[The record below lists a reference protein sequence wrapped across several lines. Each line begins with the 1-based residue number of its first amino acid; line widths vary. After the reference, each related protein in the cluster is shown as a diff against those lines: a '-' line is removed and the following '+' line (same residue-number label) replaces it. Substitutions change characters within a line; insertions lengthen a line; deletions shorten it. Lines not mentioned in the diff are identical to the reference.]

1 MKQRAITIS
10 NPLND
15 EVYIEVLEPRNK
27 EKALSISVSDSDD
40 TAIIHLTQDE
50 LDELLDAIDTLRPAR
65 ERKKK

>member
-27 EKALSISVSDSDD
+27 EKLFQSLSV
-40 TAIIHLTQDE
+40 TQTI
-50 LDELLDAIDTLRPAR
+50 LQSST
-65 ERKKK
+65 